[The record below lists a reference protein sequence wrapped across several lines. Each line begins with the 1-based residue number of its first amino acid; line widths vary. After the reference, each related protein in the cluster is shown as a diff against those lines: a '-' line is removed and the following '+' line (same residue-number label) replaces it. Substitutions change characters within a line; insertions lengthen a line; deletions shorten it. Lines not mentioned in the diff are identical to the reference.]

1 MATKQ
6 NEPTAITVSWEDQK
20 RICNFGRLFK
30 RQKELKED
38 VEALK
43 QRLEHMGDAE
53 TETYIA
59 DEVLFTVGES
69 FIKME
74 TDDVL
79 ADTVAATEGQLEQVT
94 EELDEI
100 AAVMKELKA
109 ELYAKFGSAIYLETD
124 GAQ

>member
-1 MATKQ
+1 
-6 NEPTAITVSWEDQK
+6 
-20 RICNFGRLFK
+20 
-30 RQKELKED
+30 
-38 VEALK
+38 
-43 QRLEHMGDAE
+43 MGDAE

-94 EELDEI
+94 EELVCLLLFVCLFFLSLFRRCCVSPPPPQDEI
-100 AAVMKELKA
+100 AAAMKELKA